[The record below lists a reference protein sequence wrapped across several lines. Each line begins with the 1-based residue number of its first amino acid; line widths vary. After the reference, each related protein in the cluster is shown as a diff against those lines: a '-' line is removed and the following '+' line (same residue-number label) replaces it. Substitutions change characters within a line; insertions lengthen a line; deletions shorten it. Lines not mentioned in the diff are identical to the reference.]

1 VPRFHPLGYNGTLE
15 YLKQIVGYE
24 IEWTS
29 DQLRVERSL
38 RDSKSKTGLESNGD
52 ICMCPEAPIRQIPM
66 KYTHETHQLGY
77 DLTMAVAQK
86 MSLGNL
92 DDRFIGAGRYSAT
105 VAELVEET
113 EATPSAI
120 RSALARL
127 VEKRRAFSPARGLF
141 VFVPAEFRSWGVVPA
156 DCFVDQMMQ
165 QLDREYYVGL
175 LSAAQLHGAAH
186 QRPQVTQVIVNS
198 PVADRDMERVRLRF
212 YASDAEFWKLP
223 IQRRNSKTGTF
234 AVSSPELTVVD
245 LCGRPVLGGGLDNIA
260 TIISELHE
268 EHMLTSPG
276 FAKLVGLV
284 AAHAVKR
291 AGHLVES
298 LTDLR
303 LDDLAAEV
311 KVGEPTMLDPHGD
324 RRGPVD
330 RRWNV
335 RVNVEVEPEA

>member
-1 VPRFHPLGYNGTLE
+1 
-15 YLKQIVGYE
+15 
-24 IEWTS
+24 
-29 DQLRVERSL
+29 
-38 RDSKSKTGLESNGD
+38 
-52 ICMCPEAPIRQIPM
+52 
-66 KYTHETHQLGY
+66 
-77 DLTMAVAQK
+77 MAVAQK
-86 MSLGNL
+86 LLLGQL
-92 DDRFIGAGRYSAT
+92 DDRLISAGRYAST

-113 EATPSAI
+113 DATSSAV

-141 VFVPAEFRSWGVVPA
+141 VFVPSEFRSWGVVPA
-156 DCFVDQMMQ
+156 DWFIDQMMQ
-165 QLDREYYVGL
+165 HLGREYYVGL

-198 PVADRDMERVRLRF
+198 PVADRDLERVRLRF
-212 YASDAEFWKLP
+212 YASDAEFSKLL

-260 TIISELHE
+260 TIISELHDE
-268 EHMLTSPG
+268 QKLTSQG
-276 FAKLVGLV
+276 FAKLAGLV
-284 AAHAVKR
+284 EAYALKR
-291 AGHLVES
+291 AGYLVES

-303 LDDLAAEV
+303 LDDLAAV
-311 KVGEPTMLDPHGD
+311 VNAGEPTMLDPHGD
-324 RRGPVD
+324 RRGRVD

>member
-1 VPRFHPLGYNGTLE
+1 MSIAE
-15 YLKQIVGYE
+15 
-24 IEWTS
+24 
-29 DQLRVERSL
+29 RVSL
-38 RDSKSKTGLESNGD
+38 R
-52 ICMCPEAPIRQIPM
+52 
-66 KYTHETHQLGY
+66 
-77 DLTMAVAQK
+77 
-86 MSLGNL
+86 NL
-92 DDRFIGAGRYSAT
+92 DDRLIGEGRYCAT
-105 VAELVEET
+105 VSELVAET
-113 EATPSAI
+113 EANPSAI
-120 RSALARL
+120 RSSLARL
-127 VEKRRAFSPARGLF
+127 VEKRRAFSPTRGLF
-141 VFVPAEFRSWGVVPA
+141 VFVPSEFRSWGVVPA
-156 DCFVDQMMQ
+156 DWFIDQMMH

-198 PVADRDMERVRLRF
+198 PVADRDLERVRLRF
-212 YASDAEFWKLP
+212 YASDAEFSKLP

-268 EHMLTSPG
+268 EQKLTTQR
-276 FAKLVGLV
+276 FAKLAGFV
-284 AAHAVKR
+284 APHALKR

-303 LDDLAAEV
+303 LDDLAAEMHA
-311 KVGEPTMLDPHGD
+311 GEPTMLDPHGD
-324 RRGPVD
+324 RRGRVD